1 MAEENGAGAASTSP
15 RTAAA
20 ANGARSARARS
31 TVRRRT
37 AQADDDLESQVAQL
51 QNDIRDI
58 AQTLARMGENK
69 VTEARKGAMSKAADL
84 RDKGEEIVE
93 NVQDE
98 FGAVEKQV
106 KDAIRE
112 KPLTAIAGALA
123 IGYVIAAITR

>member
-1 MAEENGAGAASTSP
+1 MAEENGAGTASSSP
-15 RTAAA
+15 RTAA
-20 ANGARSARARS
+20 ANGARSTRARS
-31 TVRRRT
+31 SVRRRT
-37 AQADDDLESQVAQL
+37 AQADDDLEAQVAQL
-51 QNDIRDI
+51 QKDIRDI
-58 AQTLARMGENK
+58 AQSLTRMGENK